1 MFSGSILS
9 DHFPL
14 CFHSLPLL
22 CSLPYFFYLR
32 LDWHKAST
40 SDIQKYR
47 DMVSLNLFVLSSEA
61 MNCYSTDCSCHLEL
75 LDDYAHHL
83 VHTLLDCAC
92 LCIPSHTTSSPRRLV
107 GWKDGVSSLKEATNF
122 CHKVWVEA
130 GCPSS
135 GVLFS
140 IKKNAKSRYK
150 YAHRRLKRRQHFP
163 LQKKLACSFAGKSKE
178 EFWSDIKQLN
188 KPSKSSRVPVVDGVS
203 GCGNIARIKI
213 RRYVEYTLLCFS

>member
-1 MFSGSILS
+1 MITSAGSPLPQYAARVQLRLGTRLISAFRFKFIACPL
-9 DHFPL
+9 FP
-14 CFHSLPLL
+14 HLL
-22 CSLPYFFYLR
+22 LLLLR
-32 LDWHKAST
+32 LDWHKASP

-47 DMVSLNLFVLSSEA
+47 DMVSLNLSVLSSEA
-61 MNCYSTDCSCHLEL
+61 SNCYSTDCSCHLEL

-122 CHKVWVEA
+122 WHKVWVEA

-140 IKKNAKSRYK
+140 IKKNAKSMPIDGSSVDSIFFYR
-150 YAHRRLKRRQHFP
+150 
-163 LQKKLACSFAGKSKE
+163 
-178 EFWSDIKQLN
+178 
-188 KPSKSSRVPVVDGVS
+188 KSS
-203 GCGNIARIKI
+203 
-213 RRYVEYTLLCFS
+213 TLMHFLGK

>member
-1 MFSGSILS
+1 MCTLFSGSILS

-14 CFHSLPLL
+14 CFQIQVHCLSSVPSPTSSTSNSL
-22 CSLPYFFYLR
+22 R
-32 LDWHKAST
+32 IDWHKASP

-47 DMVSLNLFVLSSEA
+47 DIVSLNLSVLSSEA
-61 MNCYSTDCSCHLEL
+61 INCYSTDCSCHLEL

-92 LCIPSHTTSSPRRLV
+92 LCIPSHTTSSSRSLV

-122 CHKVWVEA
+122 WHKVWVEA

-140 IKKNAKSRYK
+140 IKSRYK
-150 YAHRRLKRRQHFP
+150 YAHRRLKRRQHFL
-163 LQKKLACSFAGKSKE
+163 LQKKLAHSFAGKSKE
-178 EFWSDIKQLN
+178 EFLIYLYIF
-188 KPSKSSRVPVVDGVS
+188 VYILV
-203 GCGNIARIKI
+203 
-213 RRYVEYTLLCFS
+213 RRNF